1 MSFIVKNTTFP
12 GLLDLLAP
20 HSCRGCGRIGEALC
34 ECCKNNIISNY
45 INVCPN
51 CKSPNLIGKCT
62 ICNNLPPTFIA
73 GRRNELIGRLI
84 HDLKF
89 YSVHTL
95 AKPLAEIINTKLP
108 NIDGKV
114 IVVPLPTINRHIH
127 ERGLDHTLLIAKNLS
142 KLRQNWETKPQLIRA
157 NNTVQIGS
165 SKSQRQAQ
173 AAQAYNL
180 NQRIPIDA
188 SATYILL
195 DDVWTT
201 GASMRSAIKKLW
213 QAGVEKIILAI
224 LALS

>member
-12 GLLDLLAP
+12 GLFDLLAP
-20 HSCRGCGRIGEALC
+20 HSCRGCGRIGETLC
-34 ECCKNNIISNY
+34 ECCKKNIISNH
-45 INVCPN
+45 INICPN
-51 CKSPNLIGKCT
+51 CKSPNLAGKCAV
-62 ICNNLPPTFIA
+62 CNNLPPAFIA
-73 GRRNELIGRLI
+73 GKRNELIGKLI
-84 HDLKF
+84 YDLKF
-89 YSVHTL
+89 YSVHAL
-95 AKPLAEIINTKLP
+95 AKPLAEIINAKLP

-142 KLRQNWETKPQLIRA
+142 KLRQNWETKPQIIRI

-165 SKSQRQAQ
+165 SKAQRQIQ

-180 NQRIPIDA
+180 NQRIPIDTA
-188 SATYILL
+188 VTYILL

-201 GASMRSAIKKLW
+201 GASMHSAIEKLR